1 MYSEWM
7 RRHRRTLGIPL
18 ILAAFWLARFHLRYL
33 MQSFVL
39 VAVGEMIRIW
49 AAGHLR
55 KNELLTTG
63 GPYRFIRNPL
73 YLGSFL
79 IAIGF
84 CLVANS
90 KWVWLLVAAYFV
102 LCYIPVIRQEESVL
116 REKFPVEYSF
126 YSARVPAL
134 YPTLLLYPNVSTEFS
149 WQQVR
154 KNKEYNAVLGIL
166 IAYAYLLFRIGK
178 FLRSFL
184 A

>member
-1 MYSEWM
+1 M

-18 ILAAFWLARFHLRYL
+18 ILAAFWLAHYRPRYL
-33 MQSFVL
+33 IQSFVL

-55 KNELLTTG
+55 KNQILTTG

-90 KWVWLLVAAYFV
+90 IWVWLLVAAYFA

-116 REKFPVEYSF
+116 REKFPGEYRF
-126 YSARVPAL
+126 YSAAVPAL
-134 YPTLLLYPNVSTEFS
+134 YPTLLLYSNPSTEFS
-149 WQQVR
+149 WWQVGR
-154 KNKEYNAVLGIL
+154 NKEYNAVLGIL
-166 IAYAYLLFRIGK
+166 VAYAYLIFRVGK
-178 FLRSFL
+178 LLKSFL
-184 A
+184 L